1 MRLSL
6 SRPISLPRIRP
17 LWLMVE
23 AYKKF
28 LQDGAPD
35 LAASIA
41 YSALFSIFPLL
52 LGVVAAAG
60 LIGDEAV
67 VRRAIVETL
76 ARIAPP
82 ATAEFVDR
90 NVQEAIRLRG
100 TFGILAIVGLF
111 WSATA
116 VASTVRNALNRVLSV
131 IQPRPYLFRKLIDLI
146 LVVLAG
152 TFLILSLIT
161 SAATLRLISAFPGL
175 ASLIVTLETSTLA
188 QLASTVGPVI
198 LSTLTFLVIYLY
210 LPNVRIRW
218 TNAIIG
224 ALVAGLLFEG
234 IKQAFFWYLQTFA
247 RYQLVYGSLTGIIVF
262 LVWMYLSSAILLF
275 GAELASQI
283 GRPYPQEMGTV

>member
-131 IQPRPYLFRKLIDLI
+131 VQPRPYLFRKLIDLI

-161 SAATLRLISAFPGL
+161 SAATLRLIGAFPGL

>member
-131 IQPRPYLFRKLIDLI
+131 VQPRPYLFRKLIDLV

>member
-1 MRLSL
+1 
-6 SRPISLPRIRP
+6 
-17 LWLMVE
+17 MVE

-60 LIGDEAV
+60 LIVDEAV

-90 NVQEAIRLRG
+90 SVQEAIRLRG
-100 TFGILAIVGLF
+100 TFGMLAIVGLF

-131 IQPRPYLFRKLIDLI
+131 VQPRPYLFRKLIDLI

-188 QLASTVGPVI
+188 RLASTVGPVI

-210 LPNVRIRW
+210 LPNVRLRW
-218 TNAIIG
+218 TNAISG
-224 ALVAGLLFEG
+224 ALVAGLFFEG

-275 GAELASQI
+275 GAELAAQI
-283 GRPYPQEMGTV
+283 GRPYPQEMGTA

>member
-1 MRLSL
+1 VRLSL

-131 IQPRPYLFRKLIDLI
+131 VQPRPYLFRKLIDLI

-161 SAATLRLISAFPGL
+161 SAATLRLISVFPGL
-175 ASLIVTLETSTLA
+175 ASLIVTLETSTPA
-188 QLASTVGPVI
+188 RLASTVGPVI

-218 TNAIIG
+218 TNAISG
-224 ALVAGLLFEG
+224 ALVAGLFFEG

-247 RYQLVYGSLTGIIVF
+247 RSQLVYGSLTGIIVF

-275 GAELASQI
+275 GAELAAQI

>member
-161 SAATLRLISAFPGL
+161 SAATLRLIGAFPGL

>member
-60 LIGDEAV
+60 LIVDAAV

-90 NVQEAIRLRG
+90 SVQEAIRLRG
-100 TFGILAIVGLF
+100 TFGMLAIVGLF

-131 IQPRPYLFRKLIDLI
+131 VQPRPYLFRKLIDLI

-188 QLASTVGPVI
+188 RLASTVGPVI

-210 LPNVRIRW
+210 LPNVRLRW
-218 TNAIIG
+218 TNAISG
-224 ALVAGLLFEG
+224 ALVAGLFFEG

-275 GAELASQI
+275 GAELAAQI
-283 GRPYPQEMGTV
+283 GRPYPQEMGTA

>member
-1 MRLSL
+1 VRLSL

-161 SAATLRLISAFPGL
+161 SAATLRLIGAFPGL

>member
-131 IQPRPYLFRKLIDLI
+131 VQPRPYLFRKLIDLI

-188 QLASTVGPVI
+188 QLASTVGPVV

>member
-60 LIGDEAV
+60 LIGNEAV

-131 IQPRPYLFRKLIDLI
+131 VQPRPYLFRKLIDLI

-188 QLASTVGPVI
+188 RLASTVGPVI

>member
-17 LWLMVE
+17 LWLIVE

-188 QLASTVGPVI
+188 RLASTVGPVI

-275 GAELASQI
+275 GAELVSQI

>member
-1 MRLSL
+1 VRLSL

-131 IQPRPYLFRKLIDLI
+131 VQPRPYLFRKLIDLV

-188 QLASTVGPVI
+188 RLASTVGPVI

>member
-131 IQPRPYLFRKLIDLI
+131 VQPRPYLFRKLIDLV

-188 QLASTVGPVI
+188 RLASTVGPVI

>member
-1 MRLSL
+1 VRLSL

-131 IQPRPYLFRKLIDLI
+131 VQPRPYLFRKLIDLI

-188 QLASTVGPVI
+188 RLASTVGPVI

>member
-1 MRLSL
+1 
-6 SRPISLPRIRP
+6 
-17 LWLMVE
+17 VE

-161 SAATLRLISAFPGL
+161 SAATLRLIGAFPGL

>member
-131 IQPRPYLFRKLIDLI
+131 VQPRPYLFRKLIDLV

-161 SAATLRLISAFPGL
+161 SAATLRLIGAFPGL

-188 QLASTVGPVI
+188 RLASTVGPVI

>member
-76 ARIAPP
+76 ARVAPP

-188 QLASTVGPVI
+188 RLASTVGPVI
-198 LSTLTFLVIYLY
+198 LSTLTFLVVYLY

-218 TNAIIG
+218 TNALIG

-262 LVWMYLSSAILLF
+262 LLWMYLSSAILLF

>member
-1 MRLSL
+1 MKRWCAGPSWKRSPG
-6 SRPISLPRIRP
+6 SRRRP
-17 LWLMVE
+17 PPSSST
-23 AYKKF
+23 ATSRRRS
-28 LQDGAPD
+28 AC
-35 LAASIA
+35 AAQ
-41 YSALFSIFPLL
+41 
-52 LGVVAAAG
+52 
-60 LIGDEAV
+60 
-67 VRRAIVETL
+67 
-76 ARIAPP
+76 PP
-82 ATAEFVDR
+82 
-90 NVQEAIRLRG
+90 
-100 TFGILAIVGLF
+100 
-111 WSATA
+111 
-116 VASTVRNALNRVLSV
+116 
-131 IQPRPYLFRKLIDLI
+131 PYLFRKLIDLV

-152 TFLILSLIT
+152 TFLILSLIP

-188 QLASTVGPVI
+188 RLASTVGPVI

>member
-1 MRLSL
+1 VRLSL

-131 IQPRPYLFRKLIDLI
+131 IQPRPYLFRKLIDLV

-188 QLASTVGPVI
+188 RLASTVGPVI

>member
-161 SAATLRLISAFPGL
+161 SAATLRLIGAFPGL

-188 QLASTVGPVI
+188 RLASTVGPVI

>member
-1 MRLSL
+1 VRLSL

-188 QLASTVGPVI
+188 RLASTVGPVI

>member
-1 MRLSL
+1 
-6 SRPISLPRIRP
+6 
-17 LWLMVE
+17 MVE

-100 TFGILAIVGLF
+100 PFGILAIVGLF

-131 IQPRPYLFRKLIDLI
+131 VQPRPYLFRKLIDLV
-146 LVVLAG
+146 LV
-152 TFLILSLIT
+152 
-161 SAATLRLISAFPGL
+161 GL

-188 QLASTVGPVI
+188 RLASTVGPVI

>member
-131 IQPRPYLFRKLIDLI
+131 VQPRPYLFRKLIDLI

-188 QLASTVGPVI
+188 RLASTVGPVI